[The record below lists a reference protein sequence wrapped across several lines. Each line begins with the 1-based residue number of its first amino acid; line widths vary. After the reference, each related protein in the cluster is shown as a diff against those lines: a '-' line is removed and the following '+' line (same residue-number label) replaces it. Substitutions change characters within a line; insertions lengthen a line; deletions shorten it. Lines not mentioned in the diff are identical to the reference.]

1 MVEKTI
7 QDYYEQIFAEFP
19 TIPQEDIKRILQYG
33 YKSLYLHNSY
43 GGDVL
48 IKRNEFWF
56 YVGSLMKN
64 SLSFYR
70 YYRMKMRVKLR
81 VMYKR
86 KKIPWDGY
94 YYFGLTANQYQEYL
108 DQHNK
113 KGRPRKNFVFNNVFM
128 YKIYDECAALD
139 SAYVALFRIPTLTD
153 YKFVRYE
160 KKLVTDKAELILT
173 RKPPKFSDIV
183 LSAFDYQFITDYQRR
198 YKPRKV

>member
-7 QDYYEQIFAEFP
+7 QDYYEQIFKEYP

-48 IKRNEFWF
+48 ISRKGFWLYMGALMYDSLRF
-56 YVGSLMKN
+56 YK
-64 SLSFYR
+64 
-70 YYRMKMRVKLR
+70 YYCTRMKVKLR

-94 YYFGLTANQYQEYL
+94 YYFGLSAKQYQQYL

-113 KGRPRKNFVFNNVFM
+113 KGRPRRNFVFNNVFM
-128 YKIYDECAALD
+128 YKIYDECAALN
-139 SAYVALFRIPTLTD
+139 SAYVAIFRIPTLTD
-153 YKFVRYE
+153 YKSVRYE
-160 KKLVTDKAELILT
+160 KKLVTDKAELLLT
-173 RKPPKFSDIV
+173 RKPLKFSDTV
-183 LSAFDYQFITDYQRR
+183 LSVFNYQFISDYLRR
-198 YKPRKV
+198 YKPRKI